1 MKYYT
6 SNKAICPFYKH
17 ENRFVI
23 FCQGVEDESVIHLAF
38 PKPSSC
44 YQFKEKYC
52 RKQHD
57 MCPIAQMLS
66 DMPNSININTT

>member
-6 SNKAICPFYKH
+6 STKAICPFYKH

-23 FCQGVEDESVIHLAF
+23 FCQGVDDESVLHLAF

-44 YQFKEKYC
+44 FEFKQQYC
-52 RKQHD
+52 RSKHE
-57 MCPIAQMLS
+57 MCPIAQMLK
-66 DMPNSININTT
+66 DVPCTTNINSI

>member
-23 FCQGVEDESVIHLAF
+23 FCQGIKDESVLHHAF
-38 PKPSSC
+38 PRPSAC
-44 YQFKEKYC
+44 FEYKQQYC
-52 RKQHD
+52 RKD
-57 MCPIAQMLS
+57 YTTCPIAQMLS
-66 DMPNSININTT
+66 DMPNSIDINIT

>member
-6 SNKAICPFYKH
+6 SSKVICPFYRH

-23 FCQGVEDESVIHLAF
+23 FCQGVDNESVLHLAF

-44 YQFKEKYC
+44 LSFKEQYC
-52 RKQHD
+52 RKNHTK
-57 MCPIAQMLS
+57 CYIFQML
-66 DMPNSININTT
+66 NNISNKIEKI

>member
-6 SNKAICPFYKH
+6 SNKVICPFYKH

-23 FCQGVEDESVIHLAF
+23 FCQGIDGESVLHLAF

-44 YQFKEKYC
+44 FNFKNRYC
-52 RKQHD
+52 RKDHTK
-57 MCPIAQMLS
+57 CYIFRMLS
-66 DMPNSININTT
+66 DIPDINNNT